1 MEMII
6 YKEDATLD
14 AKEILPPLSLLRIKN
29 SIDSLNAGD
38 VIKVLLSIANYPEA
52 ESDIAAWSKALGHKI
67 LEIEKRE
74 DKIIF
79 FIQKGSSRRDLKD

>member
-6 YKEDATLD
+6 YKEDASLD
-14 AKEILPPLSLLRIKN
+14 AKDILPPLSLLRIKN
-29 SIDSLNAGD
+29 IIDRLNTGD

-52 ESDIAAWSKALGHKI
+52 EGDIAAWSKALGHKI

-79 FIQKGSSRRDLKD
+79 FIQKGSS

>member
-29 SIDSLNAGD
+29 NIDSLNTGD
-38 VIKVLLSIANYPEA
+38 VIKVLLSIVNYPEA
-52 ESDIAAWSKALGHKI
+52 ESDIAAWSKTLGHKI
-67 LEIEKRE
+67 LEIEKRDE
-74 DKIIF
+74 KIIF
-79 FIQKGSSRRDLKD
+79 FIQKGPSRRDLKD

>member
-14 AKEILPPLSLLRIKN
+14 AKDLLPPLSLLKIKN

-38 VIKVLLSIANYPEA
+38 VIKALLSIANYPEA
-52 ESDIAAWSKALGHKI
+52 ESDIAAWSKTLGHKI
-67 LEIEKRE
+67 LEIEKGKE
-74 DKIIF
+74 IIIF
-79 FIQKGSSRRDLKD
+79 FIQKGPSQRGLKD

>member
-6 YKEDATLD
+6 YKEDAALD
-14 AKEILPPLSLLRIKN
+14 AKELLPPLSLLKIKN
-29 SIDSLNAGD
+29 NIDSLNAGD
-38 VIKVLLSIANYPEA
+38 VIKVLLSTVNYPEA

-74 DKIIF
+74 GDIIF
-79 FIQKGSSRRDLKD
+79 FIQKGPSQRDFKD